1 MSQNAKCES
10 PILFPLIQFDSET
23 MFPSGNVQRLIR
35 ELRDVMDDEALCD
48 WFSRPNT
55 WLDGAIPAQTM
66 ARCACDVFDAARADR
81 YVLRG

>member
-1 MSQNAKCES
+1 
-10 PILFPLIQFDSET
+10 
-23 MFPSGNVQRLIR
+23 LIR
-35 ELRDVMDDEALCD
+35 ELHDVMDDEALCD